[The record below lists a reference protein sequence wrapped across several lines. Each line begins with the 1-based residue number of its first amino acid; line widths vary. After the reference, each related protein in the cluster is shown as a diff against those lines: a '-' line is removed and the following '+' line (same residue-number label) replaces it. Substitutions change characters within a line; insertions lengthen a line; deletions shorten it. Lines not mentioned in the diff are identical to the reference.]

1 MRADS
6 DDSDEFDQLVTTFLH
21 DGLVRL
27 PVAVDLA
34 AGSRLDMFLRQTL
47 SSAGLRDGEAL
58 DCPPGLTSLPPT
70 RVANLAAVAPRLWRA
85 VCRLLGGTDR
95 VRRPAQLSN
104 ALICNFRTTSIAPSW
119 HVDGDFFVHY
129 PDSPEQALLL
139 FMLWSDIAPGEG
151 ATEVAP
157 AVTADILQFLAQH
170 PEGRTSAQ
178 VPTRDFVAATNERV
192 FLTGRAGDAWLLHPC
207 TAHQSTPNPNGPPRL
222 ISNPVVALRA
232 PLRLAD
238 NATPTPLEE
247 LTLRLLG
254 GEFRH
259 AVPARR
265 RSFVPERINRWRQQG
280 VYTDGDPQPALV
292 PPVQSG

>member
-1 MRADS
+1 MRADYG
-6 DDSDEFDQLVTTFLH
+6 DSDEFDQLVETFLH

-27 PVAVDLA
+27 PAAVDLA
-34 AGSRLDMFLRQTL
+34 AGSRLDTFLQQTL
-47 SSAGLRDGEAL
+47 SSAGLWDGDAL
-58 DCPPGLTSLPPT
+58 HSPPGLTSLPPT
-70 RVANLAAVAPRLWRA
+70 SVANLAAVAPRLWRA
-85 VCRLLGGTDR
+85 VCRLLGGADR
-95 VRRPAQLSN
+95 IRRPARLSN
-104 ALICNFRTTSIAPSW
+104 ALICNFRTTSIA
-119 HVDGDFFVHY
+119 HIDGDFFVHY

-139 FMLWSDIAPGEG
+139 FVLWSNIAPGEG

-157 AVTADILQFLAQH
+157 AATADILQFLAQH

-178 VPTRDFVAATNERV
+178 IPTRDFVGATYERV

-207 TAHQSTPNPNGPPRL
+207 TAHQSTPNPNSPPRL

-238 NATPTPLEE
+238 NATPTPLEK

-259 AVPARR
+259 AIPARR

-280 VYTDGDPQPALV
+280 LYTDGDPQPALV
-292 PPVQSG
+292 PPVRQG